1 MKLDRETM
9 KTLAAQSDAALWQ
22 TIRGIAG
29 EKGFRLSEATPPAE
43 TMARLRAMLSGE
55 TTLSLGEAV
64 KILSAYGKGGVNG

>member
-9 KTLAAQSDAALWQ
+9 KTMAAQSDAALWQ

-29 EKGFRLSEATPPAE
+29 AKGLRLPEATPPAE

-64 KILSAYGKGGVNG
+64 RILSAYKKENPDG